1 MIIMRTL
8 VLSSLL
14 AVSLSASAADLRIA
28 VDRNGF
34 TGPIEL
40 VLAPRV
46 DGAPPQWSAS
56 KTMDAATS
64 TATFTGLPEGLYL
77 VLARG
82 PQPLQRLSAKANV
95 GSSGG
100 AVRLTLPKG
109 KTSLRVTLVG
119 RPVARAAVLLTEEE
133 LLWDTRLEAG
143 DDGRFVGALWQPG
156 AYTASV
162 WRDRA
167 AAPYVA
173 DVALSGEALTIDVP
187 DRLVTGRVVGEDGR
201 PIAGAKVILRTQGD
215 DLTLTA
221 GTSSASDGRF
231 EFFGVREGSQALRA
245 KAPSYLDS
253 DVASFELLGSTPAR
267 HSHDLTLAR
276 GTQRTVRVVDEHD
289 DPAGGAMLFAA
300 CDGHLK
306 STALT
311 DEQGRVEVALPD
323 AGGCSIYALP
333 KEGSLAVV
341 QVAGQGPLVVR
352 VREGSSSL
360 KLALKSESGETFSDI
375 WLLMR
380 IDGTVVPPAV
390 SQQLFTRGLRLMTN
404 AEGSISLAHIPPG
417 TYDFWLYR
425 SQAEGQMLY
434 ETAWV
439 MDAPISLNVV
449 SGENSATVRLRAWR

>member
-8 VLSSLL
+8 VFASLL

-40 VLAPRV
+40 ALAPRV
-46 DGAPPQWSAS
+46 EGAPPQWSAS
-56 KTMDAATS
+56 KTIDASESA
-64 TATFTGLPEGLYL
+64 ATFTGLPEGLYL

-109 KTSLRVTLVG
+109 KTSLRVTLAA
-119 RPVARAAVLLTEEE
+119 RPVARAAVLLSEEE
-133 LLWDTRLEAG
+133 LLWDTRLETG
-143 DDGRFVGALWQPG
+143 EDGRFAGALWQPG

-167 AAPYVA
+167 AVPYVA
-173 DVALSGEALTIDVP
+173 DVALSAEPLIIDVP
-187 DRLVTGRVVGEDGR
+187 DRVVTGRVVGEDGR
-201 PIAGAKVILRTQGD
+201 PIAGAKVILRTQGEH
-215 DLTLTA
+215 LTRTA
-221 GTSSASDGRF
+221 GTSSASDGHF
-231 EFFGVREGSQALRA
+231 EFFGVGEGAQALRA
-245 KAPSYLDS
+245 KAPSYLES
-253 DVASFELLGSTPAR
+253 DVDSFELLGASAR
-267 HSHDLTLAR
+267 HSRDLTLAR
-276 GTQRTVRVVDEHD
+276 GRQRAVRVVDQHSE
-289 DPAGGAMLFAA
+289 PVGGAMLFAA
-300 CDGHLK
+300 CDGYIK

-311 DEQGRVEVALPD
+311 DEQGRADVALPD
-323 AGGCSIYALP
+323 AGVCSIYALP

-341 QVAGQGPLVVR
+341 HVAEKGPLVVR

-360 KLALKSESGETFSDI
+360 KLALKSENGDTFSDI
-375 WLLMR
+375 WLLMS

-417 TYDFWLYR
+417 TYDFWPYR
-425 SQAEGQMLY
+425 SEAEGQMLY
-434 ETAWV
+434 DSAWA
-439 MDAPISLNVV
+439 MNAPITLDVV
-449 SGENSATVRLRAWR
+449 SGENSATVRLRARR

>member
-1 MIIMRTL
+1 MRTL
-8 VLSSLL
+8 VFSSLL

-34 TGPIEL
+34 TGPIEM

-46 DGAPPQWSAS
+46 EGTPPQWSAS
-56 KTMDAATS
+56 KTMDAAES

-100 AVRLTLPKG
+100 ALRLTLPKG
-109 KTSLRVTLVG
+109 KTSLRVTLAG

-156 AYTASV
+156 AYVASI

-173 DVALSGEALTIDVP
+173 DVALSAEPLTIDVP
-187 DRLVTGRVVGEDGR
+187 DRLVAGRVVGEDGR

-215 DLTLTA
+215 RLTLTA

-231 EFFGVREGSQALRA
+231 EFFGVREGVQALRA

-253 DVASFELLGSTPAR
+253 DVASFELLGSSAR
-267 HSHDLTLAR
+267 HSHDLRLAR
-276 GTQRTVRVVDEHD
+276 GTQRTVRVVDQHN
-289 DPAGGAMLFAA
+289 DPVGGATLFAA
-300 CDGHLK
+300 CDGHIK

-311 DEQGRVEVALPD
+311 DEQGRVQVALPD

-333 KEGSLAVV
+333 KEGSLGVV
-341 QVAGQGPLVVR
+341 QVAGKGPLVVR

-360 KLALKSESGETFSDI
+360 KLALKSESGKAFSDI
-375 WLLMR
+375 WLLMS
-380 IDGTVVPPAV
+380 IDGMFVPPAV
-390 SQQLFTRGLRLMTN
+390 SHQLFTRGLRLMTN

-417 TYDFWLYR
+417 TYDFWPYR
-425 SQAEGQMLY
+425 SEAEGQMLY
-434 ETAWV
+434 DSAGV
-439 MDAPISLNVV
+439 MDAPISLDVV
-449 SGENSATVRLRAWR
+449 SGENSATVRLRALH

>member
-1 MIIMRTL
+1 MNIMRTL
-8 VLSSLL
+8 FFSSLL
-14 AVSLSASAADLRIA
+14 AVSLSVSAADLRIA

-34 TGPIEL
+34 TAPIE
-40 VLAPRV
+40 VALAPRV

-56 KTMDAATS
+56 KTIAAAES
-64 TATFTGLPEGLYL
+64 AATFTGLPAGLYL

-95 GSSGG
+95 GSGGG

-109 KTSLRVTLVG
+109 KASLRVTLAG
-119 RPVARAAVLLTEEE
+119 RPVARASVLLTEEE

-143 DDGRFVGALWQPG
+143 DDGRFTGALWQPG

-162 WRDRA
+162 WRDPA

-173 DVALSGEALTIDVP
+173 EVALSAEPLTIEVP

-215 DLTLTA
+215 HLTLTA
-221 GTSSASDGRF
+221 GTSSGPDGRF
-231 EFFGVREGSQALRA
+231 EFFGVREGAQALRA

-253 DVASFELLGSTPAR
+253 DVAGFELLGASAR
-267 HSHDLTLAR
+267 HSADLTLGR
-276 GTQRTVRVVDEHD
+276 GSQRAVRVVDRYDE
-289 DPAGGAMLFAA
+289 PAGGATLFAA

-306 STALT
+306 STAVT
-311 DEQGRVEVALPD
+311 DEQGRAEVALPD
-323 AGGCSIYALP
+323 TRGCSIFALP
-333 KEGSLAVV
+333 KEGSLAVME
-341 QVAGQGPLVVR
+341 VAGKGPLVVR

-360 KLALKSESGETFSDI
+360 KLALKSESGVAFSDL

-390 SQQLFTRGLRLMTN
+390 AQHLLTRGLRLMTN
-404 AEGSISLAHIPPG
+404 AEGSISLARIPPG
-417 TYDFWLYR
+417 TYDFWPYR
-425 SQAEGQMLY
+425 SEAEGQMLY
-434 ETAWV
+434 DTGW
-439 MDAPISLNVV
+439 MMGAPISLEVV
-449 SGENSATVRLRAWR
+449 SGENSATVRLAARR

>member
-1 MIIMRTL
+1 MINMRKL
-8 VLSSLL
+8 VFSSLL
-14 AVSLSASAADLRIA
+14 VLSLSASAADLRIA

-40 VLAPRV
+40 ALAPRV

-56 KTMDAATS
+56 KTLAAAES
-64 TATFTGLPEGLYL
+64 AATFTGLAEGLYL

-109 KTSLRVTLVG
+109 KTSLRVTLAG
-119 RPVARAAVLLTEEE
+119 RPVARATALLTEDE

-173 DVALSGEALTIDVP
+173 DVALSAEPLTIDVP

-215 DLTLTA
+215 HLTQTA
-221 GTSSASDGRF
+221 GTSSGPDGRF
-231 EFFGVREGSQALRA
+231 EFFGVREGAQALRA
-245 KAPSYLDS
+245 KAPSWLDS
-253 DVASFELLGSTPAR
+253 DVASFELLGAPAR
-267 HSHDLTLAR
+267 HSLDLRLAR
-276 GTQRTVRVVDEHD
+276 GTQRTVRVLDQRG

-300 CDGHLK
+300 CDGHIK

-311 DEQGRVEVALPD
+311 DEQGRAEVALPE

-333 KEGSLAVV
+333 EEGSLAVA
-341 QVAGQGPLVVR
+341 QVAGKGPLVVR

-360 KLALKSESGETFSDI
+360 KLALKSESGQAFSDI

-380 IDGTVVPPAV
+380 IDGTVVPPAI
-390 SQQLFTRGLRLMTN
+390 SQQLFTRGVRLRTN

-417 TYDFWLYR
+417 TYDFWPYR
-425 SQAEGQMLY
+425 SEIEGQMLY
-434 ETAWV
+434 DTGWMMA
-439 MDAPISLNVV
+439 APISLDVV
-449 SGENSATVRLRAWR
+449 SGENSATVRLKARR

>member
-8 VLSSLL
+8 VFSSLL

-34 TGPIEL
+34 TGPIEM

-46 DGAPPQWSAS
+46 EGAPPQWSAS
-56 KTMDAATS
+56 KTMDAAES
-64 TATFTGLPEGLYL
+64 AATFTGLPEGLYL

-100 AVRLTLPKG
+100 ALRLTLPKE
-109 KTSLRVTLVG
+109 KTSLRVTLAG
-119 RPVARAAVLLTEEE
+119 RPVARAAVLFTEEE

-143 DDGRFVGALWQPG
+143 GDGRFVGALWQPG

-162 WRDRA
+162 WPDRA

-173 DVALSGEALTIDVP
+173 TVALSAEPLTIDVP

-201 PIAGAKVILRTQGD
+201 PIAGAKVILRTQGEH
-215 DLTLTA
+215 LTQTA

-231 EFFGVREGSQALRA
+231 EFFGVPEGAQALRA

-253 DVASFELLGSTPAR
+253 DVDSFELLGAPAR

-276 GTQRTVRVVDEHD
+276 GTQRTVRVVDQHS
-289 DPAGGAMLFAA
+289 DPVGGAMLFAA
-300 CDGHLK
+300 CDGHIK

-311 DEQGRVEVALPD
+311 DEQGQVDVALPD

-333 KEGSLAVV
+333 KEGSLAVA
-341 QVAGQGPLVVR
+341 QVAGKGPLVVR

-360 KLALKSESGETFSDI
+360 KLALKSESGQTFSDI
-375 WLLMR
+375 WLLMS
-380 IDGTVVPPAV
+380 IDGTIVPPAV
-390 SQQLFTRGLRLMTN
+390 SRQLFTRGLRLMTN

-417 TYDFWLYR
+417 TYDFWPYR
-425 SQAEGQMLY
+425 SEAEGQMLY
-434 ETAWV
+434 DSAWV
-439 MDAPISLNVV
+439 MDAPISLDVV
-449 SGENSATVRLRAWR
+449 SGENSATVRLRARR

>member
-8 VLSSLL
+8 VFSSLL
-14 AVSLSASAADLRIA
+14 VLSLSASAADLRIA

-56 KTMDAATS
+56 KTIAAAES
-64 TATFTGLPEGLYL
+64 AATFTGLAEGLYL
-77 VLARG
+77 VLAQG

-100 AVRLTLPKG
+100 ALRLTLPKG
-109 KTSLRVTLVG
+109 KTSLRVTLAG

-173 DVALSGEALTIDVP
+173 EVALSAEPLTIDVP
-187 DRLVTGRVVGEDGR
+187 DRLVAGRVVGEDGR

-215 DLTLTA
+215 HLTLTA
-221 GTSSASDGRF
+221 GTSSAADGRF
-231 EFFGVREGSQALRA
+231 EFFGVREGAQALRA

-253 DVASFELLGSTPAR
+253 DVAGFELLGAR
-267 HSHDLTLAR
+267 AHRSLDLRLAR
-276 GTQRTVRVVDEHD
+276 GTQRTVRVVDQHS
-289 DPAGGAMLFAA
+289 DPIGGAMLFAA

-311 DEQGRVEVALPD
+311 DEQGRAEVALPD

-333 KEGSLAVV
+333 KQGSLAVV
-341 QVAGQGPLVVR
+341 QVAGKGPLVVR

-360 KLALKSESGETFSDI
+360 KLALKSDGGAAFSDM

-390 SQQLFTRGLRLMTN
+390 SQQLFTRGLRLMTD

-417 TYDFWLYR
+417 TYDFWPYR
-425 SQAEGQMLY
+425 SEAEGQMMY
-434 ETAWV
+434 DAGWV
-439 MDAPISLNVV
+439 MAAPISLDVV
-449 SGENSATVRLRAWR
+449 SGENSATVRLRARR

>member
-8 VLSSLL
+8 VFSSLL

-34 TGPIEL
+34 TGPIEMM
-40 VLAPRV
+40 LAPRV
-46 DGAPPQWSAS
+46 EGTPPQWSAS
-56 KTMDAATS
+56 KTIGAAES

-100 AVRLTLPKG
+100 ALRLTLPKG
-109 KTSLRVTLVG
+109 KTSLRVMLAG

-143 DDGRFVGALWQPG
+143 NDGRFVSALWQPG

-173 DVALSGEALTIDVP
+173 DVALSAEPLTIDVP
-187 DRLVTGRVVGEDGR
+187 DRLVAGRVVGEDGR

-215 DLTLTA
+215 HLTLTA

-231 EFFGVREGSQALRA
+231 EFFGVREGAQALRA

-253 DVASFELLGSTPAR
+253 DVDSFELLGAPAR
-267 HSHDLTLAR
+267 HSSDLRLAR
-276 GTQRTVRVVDEHD
+276 GTQRTVRVVDHYN
-289 DPAGGAMLFAA
+289 DPVGGAMLFAA
-300 CDGHLK
+300 CDGHIK
-306 STALT
+306 STAVT
-311 DEQGRVEVALPD
+311 DEQGRVEVALPN
-323 AGGCSIYALP
+323 AGDCSIYALP

-341 QVAGQGPLVVR
+341 PVAGKGPLVVR
-352 VREGSSSL
+352 VPEGSSSL
-360 KLALKSESGETFSDI
+360 KLALKSESGETFPDI

-380 IDGTVVPPAV
+380 IDGTIVPPAV
-390 SQQLFTRGLRLMTN
+390 SHQLFTRGLRLMTN

-417 TYDFWLYR
+417 TYDFWPYR
-425 SQAEGQMLY
+425 SDAEGQMLY
-434 ETAWV
+434 DAAWV
-439 MDAPISLNVV
+439 IAAPISFNVV
-449 SGENSATVRLRAWR
+449 NGENSATVRLRALR

>member
-1 MIIMRTL
+1 MLIMRTL
-8 VLSSLL
+8 VFASLL

-46 DGAPPQWSAS
+46 EGAPPQWSAS
-56 KTMDAATS
+56 KTMGAGESA
-64 TATFTGLPEGLYL
+64 ATFTGLPEGLYL

-109 KTSLRVTLVG
+109 KMSLRVMLAG
-119 RPVARAAVLLTEEE
+119 RPVARAAVLLSEEE

-143 DDGRFVGALWQPG
+143 DDGRFAGALWQPG

-162 WRDRA
+162 WPDRA
-167 AAPYVA
+167 TAPYVA
-173 DVALSGEALTIDVP
+173 DVALSAEPLIIDVP
-187 DRLVTGRVVGEDGR
+187 DRVVAGRVVGEDGR
-201 PIAGAKVILRTQGD
+201 PIAGAKVILRTQGEH
-215 DLTLTA
+215 LTRTA
-221 GTSSASDGRF
+221 GTNSASDGRF
-231 EFFGVREGSQALRA
+231 EFFGVGEGAQALRA
-245 KAPSYLDS
+245 KAPSYLES
-253 DVASFELLGSTPAR
+253 DVDRFELLGTPAR
-267 HSHDLTLAR
+267 HSRDLTLAR
-276 GTQRTVRVVDEHD
+276 GTQRAVRVVDQHSD
-289 DPAGGAMLFAA
+289 AVGGAMLFAA
-300 CDGHLK
+300 CDGHIK

-311 DEQGRVEVALPD
+311 DEQGRAEVALPD
-323 AGGCSIYALP
+323 AGVCSVYALP
-333 KEGSLAVV
+333 KEGSLAVAH
-341 QVAGQGPLVVR
+341 VAEKGPLVVR

-360 KLALKSESGETFSDI
+360 KLALRSESGETFSDI
-375 WLLMR
+375 WLLMS

-417 TYDFWLYR
+417 TYDFWPYR
-425 SQAEGQMLY
+425 SEAEGQMLY
-434 ETAWV
+434 DSAWA
-439 MDAPISLNVV
+439 MNAPITLDVV
-449 SGENSATVRLRAWR
+449 SGENSATVRLRARR